1 MPHVPERL
9 SIFAA
14 CRLPE
19 EVKADLRRDCDIV
32 FADEVARDVPILTML
47 CTCTQPIVM
56 VTVQEPLDANA
67 IAELPGSVRAIAT
80 YSVGHETLDPAARAR
95 GIAVLACPTCSAKQ
109 SPNRHAAA
117 ARCRAP
123 RDREHQPDP

>member
-32 FADEVARDVPILTML
+32 FADEVAPAVPILTLL
-47 CTCTQPIVM
+47 CTCIQPIIM
-56 VTVQEPLDANA
+56 ITVQEPLDANA
-67 IAELPGSVRAIAT
+67 IAELPASVRAIAT
-80 YSVGHETLDPAARAR
+80 YSVGHEHLDLEAARKR
-95 GIAVLACPTCSAKQ
+95 RIAASFKRSRSVP
-109 SPNRHAAA
+109 
-117 ARCRAP
+117 
-123 RDREHQPDP
+123 